1 MASWMVWWKE
11 AWMLRRGSSR
21 CHPLVLNNS
30 VHSPGLAFLSTN
42 RLEDCRHLL
51 LPVLTKSNSDVIKEQ
66 EKRRGREYGPG
77 PGRGLCDLILGVT
90 SAAFAEFHP
99 LEASHRVQPT
109 LKGRGRHRGRNT
121 RRPVTVF
128 FHLLFCCSCD

>member
-1 MASWMVWWKE
+1 
-11 AWMLRRGSSR
+11 MLRRGSSR

-66 EKRRGREYGPG
+66 EKRRGRESMGQAQVEV
-77 PGRGLCDLILGVT
+77 CVI
-90 SAAFAEFHP
+90 
-99 LEASHRVQPT
+99 
-109 LKGRGRHRGRNT
+109 
-121 RRPVTVF
+121 
-128 FHLLFCCSCD
+128 